1 MAKPEPVII
10 GIETSCDDTSAGI
23 VQGGSKILSNVVSS
37 QIKIHSEFGG
47 VVPELASRSHLEN
60 IYIVVGEALKQ
71 AGLQFEDLYGV
82 AVTYGPG
89 LVGSLLV
96 GIEAAKAISY
106 VYKIPLIGVNH
117 LEGHIF
123 SSLLEGQSFKFP
135 FIALIVSGGH
145 TELVKVSGFG
155 EYSIIGQTRDD
166 AVGEVFDKVA
176 KLLDLGYPGGP
187 KVEKLANLATF
198 GVKFPEAVMKDG
210 SFDFSFSGLKTAV
223 RNFKNSGKNTDNNS
237 LCAGF
242 QDAVIAALLNKT
254 FAVAAKNRIKMIVL
268 GGGVIA
274 NKTICAEFVKRGK
287 KEGIELFFPSSKLC
301 TDNGVMIALAGYLKY
316 QRKEFCDYDLNADPG
331 LTL

>member
-1 MAKPEPVII
+1 MAKYEPVIL
-10 GIETSCDDTSAGI
+10 GIETSCDDTSVGI
-23 VQGGSKILSNVVSS
+23 IQGGNKILSNVISS
-37 QIKIHSEFGG
+37 QVKIHSEYGG

-60 IYIVVGEALKQ
+60 IYIVIGEALKQ
-71 AGLQFEDLYGV
+71 SGKTLENIDAI

-96 GIEAAKAISY
+96 GIEVAKSIAY
-106 VYKIPLIGVNH
+106 VYQKPLIGVNH

-123 SSLLEGQSFKFP
+123 SSLLEGKKIKFP

-145 TELVKVSGFG
+145 TELVKVSDFG
-155 EYSIIGQTRDD
+155 CYSIMGQTRDD

-187 KVEKLANLATF
+187 KVEKLAGLADF

-223 RNFKNSGKNTDNNS
+223 RNFKDSNTNADNNS

-242 QDAVIAALLNKT
+242 QKAVIAALINKT
-254 FAVAAKNRIKMIVL
+254 FAVVFTNKIKSVVL

-274 NKTICAEFVKRGK
+274 NKTICGEFVKKGK
-287 KEGIELFFPSSKLC
+287 KEGVEISFPSIKLC
-301 TDNGVMIALAGYLKY
+301 TDNGAMIALIGHFKY
-316 QRKEFCDYDLNADPG
+316 KKKNFSDFGLNAEPG
-331 LTL
+331 LGL